1 MSEMVTLAKEIVN
14 VVMKNKLYILLFL
27 AFLFSGTT
35 LWAQQK
41 ATPKAGEGISS
52 FLLRH
57 NRSPK
62 KYYDDFIELNK
73 QKLGKNNVLKVGV
86 TYVIPP
92 VKKSTTTSAK
102 TTPAKNTGAKNTT
115 SEGAGTKQTSS
126 KAKSTKIGTTINEPL
141 FGKQLANVKVTSNR
155 LAGACFYVVSGH
167 GGPDPGAIGKV
178 GRYELHEDEY
188 AYDIALRLAR
198 NLMQEGAE
206 VHIIIQDAKDG
217 IRDDSYLSNSK
228 RETCM
233 GDAIPL
239 NQVQRLQQRCDK
251 INALYRKDR
260 KNHSYC
266 RAIFIHIDSRSKGKQ
281 TDVFFYYSN
290 KKGDSKR
297 LANNMKDT
305 FESKYDKHQ
314 PNRGFSGTVSGRNLY
329 VLSHTTPASVFV
341 ELGNIQNT
349 FDQRRLVINSN
360 RQALAKWLM
369 EGFLK
374 DYKEKK

>member
-1 MSEMVTLAKEIVN
+1 M
-14 VVMKNKLYILLFL
+14 NKYCILLFFC
-27 AFLFSGTT
+27 FLFSVSA
-35 LWAQQK
+35 LWGQQK
-41 ATPKAGEGISS
+41 ATPKPGEGIST

-57 NRSPK
+57 NRAPK
-62 KYYDDFIELNK
+62 KYYDDFIKLNEA
-73 QKLGKNNVLKVGV
+73 KLGKGQTLKLGV
-86 TYVIPP
+86 TYLIPP
-92 VKKSTTTSAK
+92 VKKKVPASVTTAGSA
-102 TTPAKNTGAKNTT
+102 AKKENTGK
-115 SEGAGTKQTSS
+115 KQPPRKTER
-126 KAKSTKIGTTINEPL
+126 NEPL
-141 FGKQLANVKVTSNR
+141 FGKLLANVKVTSNR

-167 GGPDPGAIGKV
+167 GGPDPGAIGRV
-178 GRYELHEDEY
+178 GKHELHEDEY

-217 IRDDSYLSNSK
+217 IRDDAYLSNSK

-233 GDAIPL
+233 GAPIPL
-239 NQVQRLQQRCDK
+239 NQVQRLQQRCNK

-260 KNHSYC
+260 QNYTYC
-266 RAIFIHIDSRSKGKQ
+266 RAIFIHVDSRSKKKQ
-281 TDVFFYYSN
+281 TDVFFYHSN
-290 KKGDSKR
+290 KKAESKR

-305 FESKYDKHQ
+305 FESKYGKHQ

-349 FDQRRLVINSN
+349 FDQRRLVMDSN

-374 DYKEKK
+374 DFKGRK

>member
-1 MSEMVTLAKEIVN
+1 MSEMITLAKEIVN

-27 AFLFSGTT
+27 AFFFSGTT

-115 SEGAGTKQTSS
+115 SEGAGTKHPSS

>member
-1 MSEMVTLAKEIVN
+1 MKEIVD

-27 AFLFSGTT
+27 TFLFSGTT

-57 NRSPK
+57 NRSPQ

-92 VKKSTTTSAK
+92 VKKSM
-102 TTPAKNTGAKNTT
+102 TTPAGNTDAKNTASENTGAKQ
-115 SEGAGTKQTSS
+115 SSS
-126 KAKSTKIGTTINEPL
+126 KAKPVKIGTTINEPL

-178 GRYELHEDEY
+178 GKYELHEDEY

-206 VHIIIQDAKDG
+206 VHIIIQDGKDG

-233 GDAIPL
+233 GDPIPL

-314 PNRGFSGTVSGRNLY
+314 PNRGFSGTVNGRNLY

>member
-1 MSEMVTLAKEIVN
+1 MSEMITLAKEIVN

-27 AFLFSGTT
+27 VFLFSGTT

-73 QKLGKNNVLKVGV
+73 QKLGKNNVLKVGM

-92 VKKSTTTSAK
+92 VKKSTTASAK
-102 TTPAKNTGAKNTT
+102 TTSAKNTGARNTA
-115 SEGAGTKQTSS
+115 SESAGIKQPSS

-266 RAIFIHIDSRSKGKQ
+266 RAIFIHVDSRSKGKQ

-341 ELGNIQNT
+341 ELGNIQNA
-349 FDQRRLVINSN
+349 FDQRRLVMNSN

>member
-1 MSEMVTLAKEIVN
+1 MSEMITLAKEIVN

-155 LAGACFYVVSGH
+155 LAGACLYVVSGH

-178 GRYELHEDEY
+178 GKYELHEDEY

-206 VHIIIQDAKDG
+206 VRIIIQDAKDG

-233 GDAIPL
+233 GDPIPL

-260 KNHSYC
+260 KNYSYC

-290 KKGDSKR
+290 KKGESKR

-349 FDQRRLVINSN
+349 FDQRRLVMNSN

>member
-1 MSEMVTLAKEIVN
+1 MSEMITLAKEIVN

-27 AFLFSGTT
+27 ASLFSGTT

-115 SEGAGTKQTSS
+115 SEGAGTKHPSS